1 MSVVLKKSGIT
12 VRRMDFRFNDI
23 PRYWFNGDVLVTHL
37 LNAMSATFP
46 EGERFFVE
54 SVRAFRDG
62 ITDPLLQ
69 KEVSAFIGQEAMH
82 AKEHDTF
89 NRYLEMTGLDMADV
103 ERRIKANI
111 DRARREAPPEF
122 QLAMTCALEH
132 FTAILA
138 EQFLSKPELFEH
150 VHPQMR
156 NLLIWHAI
164 EETEHKGVAFDVYR
178 SQVGDEELR
187 IRVMRLVTLYF
198 TVRNAMYTMRLM
210 RSDGKLFSPRAWYR
224 GVKTLWGRNGLFRGM
239 LPSYLEYYER
249 DFHPWQRD
257 TRALVEEWKQ
267 KLKLDELMVSA
278 PVISTEPLAEVAV
291 APAVKKAAAK
301 PAAEKAPAK
310 KVAAKKPAVKKAVA
324 PKAPESIRLD
334 DDSEAMPA
342 LH

>member
-1 MSVVLKKSGIT
+1 MSAALPKSGIT
-12 VRRMDFRFNDI
+12 VRRMDFEFADI

-54 SVRAFRDG
+54 SVRAFREG

-103 ERRIKANI
+103 ERRIKSNI

-138 EQFLSKPELFEH
+138 EQFLSKPELFEN
-150 VHPQMR
+150 VDPQMR

-164 EETEHKGVAFDVYR
+164 EETEHKGVAFDVFR

-187 IRVMRLVTLYF
+187 IRVMRLVTFYF
-198 TVRNAMYTMRLM
+198 TMRNAMYTVRLM
-210 RSDGKLFSPRAWYR
+210 KSDGKLFSPSAWYK
-224 GVKTLWGRNGLFRGM
+224 GIKTLWGKKGLFRGM

-257 TRALVEEWKQ
+257 TRALVDEWKA
-267 KLKLDELMVSA
+267 KLKLDELVVA
-278 PVISTEPLAEVAV
+278 PPTISTESLVQEPAKK
-291 APAVKKAAAK
+291 AVKRAAK
-301 PAAEKAPAK
+301 PAVAKAEADAAQEKAPAK
-310 KVAAKKPAVKKAVA
+310 PRRSKRGPDAVPATT
-324 PKAPESIRLD
+324 
-334 DDSEAMPA
+334 
-342 LH
+342 H